1 MVATSPQ
8 SIGRRFRPD
17 EPEGLRTEM
26 ETSLHASQLAL
37 LVECLKRLWEARQD
51 FFLGDGITVRYIDK
65 DTGEKKTIGPDFFVI
80 QGVPRIAHRSWVVW
94 EEGDRCP
101 EIVIELLS
109 RKTANK
115 DRDPKK
121 DIYEKQ
127 LQTRDYFW
135 FAPDDVP
142 KAKQGEL
149 AGFRLVSGR
158 YEPMQPDASDRLWS
172 EELGLYLGVWY
183 GNYGGDTSYWLR
195 FYFPDGT
202 LVPSREEGER
212 AEREAKE
219 RERQEKERERQAK
232 ERERQEKERERQLR
246 EQAEARAARAEI
258 ENEALRQRLREL
270 GIDPNEL

>member
-1 MVATSPQ
+1 
-8 SIGRRFRPD
+8 
-17 EPEGLRTEM
+17 M

-37 LVECLKRLWEARQD
+37 LVECLKRLWETRQD

-65 DTGEKKTIGPDFFVI
+65 DTGEKKMVGPDFFVI
-80 QGVPRIAHRSWVVW
+80 QGVPRVAHRSWVVW
-94 EEGDRCP
+94 EEKNRTP

-142 KAKQGEL
+142 KAKRGEL
-149 AGFRLVSGR
+149 VGFRLVSGR
-158 YEPMQPDASDRLWS
+158 YEPIQPDASDRLWS

-212 AEREAKE
+212 AERE
-219 RERQEKERERQAK
+219 
-232 ERERQEKERERQLR
+232 EKERERQLR
-246 EQAEARAARAEI
+246 EQAEARAVRAET

-270 GIDPNEL
+270 GIDPNNL

>member
-8 SIGRRFRPD
+8 STGLLFCPD

-37 LVECLKRLWEARQD
+37 LVECLKRLWESRQD

-65 DTGEKKTIGPDFFVI
+65 DTGAEKMVGPDFFVI
-80 QGVPRIAHRSWVVW
+80 QGVPRVAHRSWVVW
-94 EEGDRCP
+94 KENNRCP

-127 LQTRDYFW
+127 LQTQDYFW

-149 AGFRLVSGR
+149 AGFRLVSGQ
-158 YEPMQPDASDRLWS
+158 YEPIEPDASDHLWS
-172 EELGLYLGVWY
+172 EELGLYLGVWH
-183 GNYGGDTSYWLR
+183 GNYGGDTSCWLR

-212 AEREAKE
+212 AER
-219 RERQEKERERQAK
+219 
-232 ERERQEKERERQLR
+232 QLR
-246 EQAEARAARAEI
+246 EQAEARAARAET

-270 GIDPNEL
+270 GIDPNDL